1 MIHVRL
7 FCGGGMSTSL
17 LARKMK
23 TYAESKGIEAEVDAR
38 AVATI
43 TASSIEQLKE
53 LDCAM
58 LGPQVAFEAH
68 QFMPKFEEAGV
79 PCAVIDMRDYGLV
92 NGEKVMQ
99 TALDMIERAKANK

>member
-23 TYAESKGIEAEVDAR
+23 AYAESKGIDAEVDAR

-43 TASSIEQLKE
+43 TQASVEQLSE

-68 QFMPKFEEAGV
+68 QFMPKFEQAGV
-79 PCAVIDMRDYGLV
+79 PAAIIDMRDYGMV

-99 TALDMIERAKANK
+99 TALDMIEASKNK